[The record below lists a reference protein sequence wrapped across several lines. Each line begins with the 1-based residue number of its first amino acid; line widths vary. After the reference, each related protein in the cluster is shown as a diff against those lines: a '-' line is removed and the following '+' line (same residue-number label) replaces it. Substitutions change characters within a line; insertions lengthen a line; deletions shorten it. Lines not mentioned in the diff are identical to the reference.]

1 MKKNTIISS
10 IIFKTIERFSVKFI
24 GLVIGVILARILS
37 PDIFGQLAVIVVFIN
52 LSQVFVQSGLNTA
65 LVQKKDITDDDYSTV
80 FYISL
85 VISLL
90 LIIILWI
97 TAPFIAG
104 YYGYSKII
112 NPLKIYSLSLLVCAF
127 NSIQVAKAQ
136 KEMAFKKMMVINL
149 IASLISGALGIL
161 AAKMGAEI
169 WAMIIY
175 YFSNT
180 VIATIGM
187 LFVTNWLPKLVF
199 SVKRAKVLFD
209 FGWKILVSALLCS
222 FYNDLR
228 TLIIGKKFSA
238 SDLGYYNKGYQFP
251 EVIAYSLDTSIQ
263 SVMFPALSEVQDD
276 KEKLTAY
283 MRRALLTSTFFIVPI
298 MLGMAAVSNQF
309 VYVLLTEKWMPA
321 APYMFVL
328 ALANAFLPMLTANLI
343 PIKALGRSDVYMRL
357 EIVRRIA
364 MIIVL
369 AISVIFFKSAM
380 AIAVGWLISSIID
393 VMISTVPIKK
403 LIGYGLFAQIR
414 DIWKNLVS
422 SFIMGVI
429 VFFIGFIPIS
439 SMLLK
444 LIIQVLIGVFIY
456 ILLAII
462 LKNETFIYILNN
474 VKKLIKSSKCN

>member
-1 MKKNTIISS
+1 MQKNTIISS
-10 IIFKTIERFSVKFI
+10 IVFKTIERFSVKFI
-24 GLVIGVILARILS
+24 GLVIGIILARILS
-37 PDIFGQLAVIVVFIN
+37 PDIFGQLAVIAVFIN
-52 LSQVFVQSGLNTA
+52 LSQVFVHGGLNTA
-65 LVQKKDITDDDYSTV
+65 LVQKKDVTSDDYSTV

-85 VISLL
+85 AVAVLFIAV
-90 LIIILWI
+90 LWVA
-97 TAPFIAG
+97 APFIAG
-104 YYGYSKII
+104 FYGYDQITA
-112 NPLKIYSLSLLVCAF
+112 PLRIYSLILIVSAF
-127 NSIQVAKAQ
+127 NSIQIAKAQ
-136 KEMAFKKMMVINL
+136 KEMAFKKMMIINL
-149 IASLISGALGIL
+149 IASLISGAIGIIS
-161 AAKMGAEI
+161 AKMGAGI

-180 VIATIGM
+180 IIASIGM
-187 LFVTNWLPKLVF
+187 FFVTNWLPRFVF
-199 SVKRAKVLFD
+199 SLSRAKVLFD
-209 FGWKILVSALLCS
+209 FGWKILISALLCS
-222 FYNDLR
+222 IYYDIR
-228 TLIIGKKFSA
+228 TLIIGKKFTS

-251 EVIAYSLDTSIQ
+251 EVIANSLDTSIQ

-276 KEKLTAY
+276 KEKLTVY

-298 MLGMAAVSNQF
+298 MFGMAAVSNQF

-328 ALANAFLPMLTANLI
+328 SLANAFLPMITANLI
-343 PIKALGRSDVYMRL
+343 PIKALGRSDVYMKL
-357 EIVRRIA
+357 ETVRRIA

-414 DIWKNLVS
+414 DVWKNLVS
-422 SFIMGVI
+422 SLIMGVI

-462 LKNETFIYILNN
+462 LKNETFIYTLNN
-474 VKKLIKSSKCN
+474 VKKLIKSSKRN